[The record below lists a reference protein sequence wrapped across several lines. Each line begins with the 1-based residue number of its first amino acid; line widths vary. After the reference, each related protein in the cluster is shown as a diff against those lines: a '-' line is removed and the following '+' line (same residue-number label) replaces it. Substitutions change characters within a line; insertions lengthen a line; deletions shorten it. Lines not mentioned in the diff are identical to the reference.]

1 MCDELISF
9 FENEGFVCDDK
20 AREILMRKYA
30 ESKKFFD
37 NKKKQYIYV
46 ITILNPYFYYSR
58 SFGNGKKIGKYL
70 VRKKDIS
77 NMLKEIEFN
86 DKIQVDYKDMIY
98 FRLIKIVSNKNVDIS
113 KVYDL
118 VLSKIDL
125 NKYPI
130 FLKDLYEEIENIVLK
145 VVNDDNI

>member
-1 MCDELISF
+1 MST
-9 FENEGFVCDDK
+9 G
-20 AREILMRKYA
+20 Y
-30 ESKKFFD
+30 
-37 NKKKQYIYV
+37 
-46 ITILNPYFYYSR
+46 
-58 SFGNGKKIGKYL
+58 
-70 VRKKDIS
+70 
-77 NMLKEIEFN
+77 
-86 DKIQVDYKDMIY
+86 YKDMIY